1 MGAKGKKSPSEPGG
15 ETRGLHSVTVGR
27 SVTVHRHR
35 SILLGSWCCSNDNT
49 RQVGIHVSVVIE
61 NEEKKHTR
69 LLPLCKLCSCYF
81 FLHFFLYFCL
91 YVYHGWQQRF
101 EAPVTSGGK
110 QKVRSLRSCI
120 TLALKIETRASSLW
134 SLNDVWMEEWRM
146 SIIIAY
152 RGTAMWKLKFYFYL
166 TSVLQH

>member
-27 SVTVHRHR
+27 SVTVHRQR

-61 NEEKKHTR
+61 NEEKNIHVYY
-69 LLPLCKLCSCYF
+69 LCVSSVLVIF
-81 FLHFFLYFCL
+81 FCIFLYFCL